1 MDSLTLER
9 KRISQLLRNRGYYYF
24 RPEYLE
30 YLADTTSGL
39 RQVDLRLNLKPN
51 LPEVALKPYRVG
63 GITVRLTNIKPGP
76 TDTLRLPNA
85 TVIAQ
90 RPMKIRPRIL
100 SGALT
105 LRSGQLFTVDAQNR
119 TQTDLNKLGIFRSV
133 NLSVTPLDSLR
144 GLRHAGRRHRRA
156 VRLSAGSRPG
166 NGRNLE
172 VEQLHRP
179 RHHLQGQQQQPVPGR
194 RSPRPETERLVRM
207 ADGQQKLR
215 RPFLTAQLL

>member
-9 KRISQLLRNRGYYYF
+9 KRISQVLRNRGYYYF

-76 TDTLRLPNA
+76 TDTLRLRNA

-90 RPMKIRPRIL
+90 RPMKIQDPVQGPHAPKRAALHGRCPEPHADRPQQA
-100 SGALT
+100 GH
-105 LRSGQLFTVDAQNR
+105 FP
-119 TQTDLNKLGIFRSV
+119 FRQPERHAAR
-133 NLSVTPLDSLR
+133 LAT

-194 RSPRPETERLVRM
+194 RSPRPETERFVRM